1 MSNYSSNTF
10 LRPLSQ
16 TDKIINIYD
25 ENLELK
31 WQILPFTIKNT
42 FIINNLLKISLDS
55 DRVITLDFNSGNEAR
70 VALPILKSQIE
81 TLSGETPLRISRI
94 IDNYIES
101 VGTLGPTGPQGE
113 IGMTGPQGEIGM
125 TGPQGEIGMTGPQGE
140 IGMTGTFGPINGIP
154 MDGDYLIYDGGS
166 WNATSS
172 ITINLNFEEPK
183 SYNYITPY
191 DLVVSSYQ
199 TSTTM
204 SVGLSSSGITYS
216 LGTTINQYGVL
227 LITTDTA
234 GLIILNGYKI

>member
-1 MSNYSSNTF
+1 
-10 LRPLSQ
+10 
-16 TDKIINIYD
+16 
-25 ENLELK
+25 
-31 WQILPFTIKNT
+31 
-42 FIINNLLKISLDS
+42 
-55 DRVITLDFNSGNEAR
+55 
-70 VALPILKSQIE
+70 
-81 TLSGETPLRISRI
+81 
-94 IDNYIES
+94 
-101 VGTLGPTGPQGE
+101 
-113 IGMTGPQGEIGM
+113 
-125 TGPQGEIGMTGPQGE
+125 MTGPQGE